1 MEVAVEK
8 GLVKQLAR
16 AAKHGVEVPAEAIR
30 WGQHHVRGWV
40 DAALKQ
46 RGERIDQ

>member
-16 AAKHGVEVPAEAIR
+16 AQKHGVEVPAEVSR
-30 WGQHHVRGWV
+30 WGQHHVKGWI
-40 DAALKQ
+40 DAALK
-46 RGERIDQ
+46 ERKRTN